1 VPLRLLCIA
10 AHPDDECFAF
20 GGALALYSQRGVETS
35 LICITDGSAGSYHG
49 TAKTTAELGQLRR
62 AELAAS
68 CNLLGLRQHEVL
80 DYQDGQLEFAS
91 FSDLAGD
98 LVQRIRLLR
107 PHIILTFSGD
117 GAVNTHPDHTVAS
130 SVATAAFHWSGHP
143 KRFPTLGE
151 LYTPQRLF
159 YLTTDFF
166 IEDRHPNIPTP
177 WTHTLDV
184 ASVLPTRIA
193 AMRAHTT
200 QLPLMERSIPL
211 IFEKHG
217 NTEHYALAAT
227 LLPQPATQ
235 STNLFEGVDPTG

>member
-1 VPLRLLCIA
+1 MALRLLCIA

-20 GGALALYSQRGVETS
+20 GGALALSAQRGIETS
-35 LICITDGSAGSYHG
+35 LICLTDGSAGSYHG
-49 TAKTTAELGQLRR
+49 TARTTTELGQLRR

-68 CNLLGLRQHEVL
+68 CTLLGIRQHEIL

-98 LVQRIRLLR
+98 LVQRIRILR
-107 PHIILTFSGD
+107 PHVIITFGGD
-117 GAVNTHPDHTVAS
+117 GAINTHADHTVTS
-130 SVATAAFHWSGHP
+130 SAATAAFHWSGSP

-151 LYTPQRLF
+151 LHTPQRLY
-159 YLTTDFF
+159 YLTTNFF
-166 IEDRHPNIPTP
+166 VEGRLRHIPAP

-184 ASVLPTRIA
+184 SSVLPTRIA

-211 IFEKHG
+211 IFDKHG
-217 NTEHYALAAT
+217 NTEHYALAAA
-227 LLPQPATQ
+227 LEPQPATQ
-235 STNLFEGVDPTG
+235 STDLFEGVVQ